1 MKIHVWVPEYASGIG
16 GIQTFSRFMVR
27 ALRNLFPNSNIA
39 VLSKNDASYP
49 NRADDVADS
58 FRGFG
63 WWAPRLRTVAF
74 ASQLFQQAARER
86 PDFIITTHVNF
97 APVAH
102 QVQKIFGIPFLA
114 VGHGIEVWEIP
125 KRSVRNALRSATCLA
140 AVSDFSRKRMA
151 AALNI
156 SLDRI
161 ALLPDTFD
169 AEKFVPGPKPHFLLK
184 RYGLRPDQPVILT
197 ISRLSEAEH
206 YKGYDQI
213 LRALSAIRQRF
224 PDVRYVLGGRG
235 GDRSRIESMIRER
248 RLESN
253 VTLAGFVPDY
263 ELCSHYN
270 LCDLF
275 AMPSKGEGFG
285 IVFLEALACGKPVIA
300 GNKDGS
306 VEAVL
311 NGELGA
317 LVDPD
322 NVAEIANA
330 IIEKV
335 ESRKEKVEN
344 RATERGAGSGEQGGI
359 LRGKS
364 NRGVWV

>member
-27 ALRNLFPNSNIA
+27 ALRDLFPNANIV

-49 NRADDVADS
+49 NRSDDVTDS
-58 FRGFG
+58 FRAFG
-63 WWAPRLRTVAF
+63 WWTPRLRTVAF

-125 KRSVRNALRSATCLA
+125 KHSVRNALRSATCLA

-169 AEKFVPGPKPHFLLK
+169 AEKFVPGPKPHFLLR
-184 RYGLRPDQPVILT
+184 RYGLRPEEPVILT
-197 ISRLSEAEH
+197 IARLCETENYKRDMIRSFALYRLSANDSPRCDTFSAAAA
-206 YKGYDQI
+206 GI
-213 LRALSAIRQRF
+213 VPALSR
-224 PDVRYVLGGRG
+224 
-235 GDRSRIESMIRER
+235 
-248 RLESN
+248 
-253 VTLAGFVPDY
+253 
-263 ELCSHYN
+263 
-270 LCDLF
+270 
-275 AMPSKGEGFG
+275 
-285 IVFLEALACGKPVIA
+285 
-300 GNKDGS
+300 
-306 VEAVL
+306 
-311 NGELGA
+311 
-317 LVDPD
+317 
-322 NVAEIANA
+322 
-330 IIEKV
+330 
-335 ESRKEKVEN
+335 
-344 RATERGAGSGEQGGI
+344 
-359 LRGKS
+359 
-364 NRGVWV
+364 